1 MPDKRASVQNNNGT
15 PGARRPVKRPDY
27 ATGNENWNT
36 SAYEKS
42 VKTEHTDTTAYKS
55 EKGRTVTSPYYFDNT
70 AAALRERRIKRAGE
84 RRTQMRKTLGSRS
97 RQAVA
102 VRRILSLLIIIGL
115 FIGAGATSY
124 KLFFVVSAVSING
137 ETSYTEEEIVKATGL
152 DSKPNLYS
160 FSSKDAL
167 RALSFFCPRITEAK
181 IDRTM
186 PDKVTIT
193 VTEEKPAYY
202 AEIYGDLFAISE
214 SLKVMD
220 KISPAEAE
228 GLIRLR
234 LQDVASAVSGSP
246 LTLVSERAQVFLE
259 EALSYISN
267 SPLKSKL
274 TQIDLRNDF
283 NTVMIAEDKFKLVF
297 GTQEDFEIK
306 VRLAAA
312 TLEDEMFKT
321 GSRALVNLQDTSKTS
336 VIIDNQLDFDK

>member
-1 MPDKRASVQNNNGT
+1 MFYPIHLIFFPFYT
-15 PGARRPVKRPDY
+15 Y
-27 ATGNENWNT
+27 
-36 SAYEKS
+36 
-42 VKTEHTDTTAYKS
+42 
-55 EKGRTVTSPYYFDNT
+55 
-70 AAALRERRIKRAGE
+70 
-84 RRTQMRKTLGSRS
+84 
-97 RQAVA
+97 
-102 VRRILSLLIIIGL
+102 LSLLIIIGL

-234 LQDVASAVSGSP
+234 LQDVASAVSGSR

-259 EALSYISN
+259 EALSYIST